1 MDTRKGKN
9 GARRDGNSSG
19 FKNKTTRVSAV
30 ETLRKLYEED
40 LKDIYWA
47 ENHLVKVLPKM
58 AKAADSEELRT
69 AFTAH
74 LSQTKNHISRLESV
88 FSSSGLKVASKKC
101 EGMEGLT
108 KEGAGV
114 IEDHEKGSVRDAG
127 LIIAAQKVEHYE
139 ISAYGSLLNLAKVM
153 GLEEPAKTLQETLN
167 EEVAT
172 DRLLSGLAGSI
183 NEEAFAYAEPMEED
197 VSYTLSR

>member
-1 MDTRKGKN
+1 METTKGRN
-9 GARRDGNSSG
+9 GTSRNNNSSG
-19 FKNKTTRVSAV
+19 SQNKATKVSAA
-30 ETLRKLYEED
+30 ETLKKLYEED
-40 LKDIYWA
+40 LRDIYWA

-58 AKAADSEELRT
+58 AKAADSEELRS

-74 LSQTKNHISRLESV
+74 LSQTQNHISRLERV
-88 FSSSGLKVASKKC
+88 FTSSGLKVGSKKC

-114 IEDHEKGSVRDAG
+114 IDDHEKGSVRDAG

-139 ISAYGSLLNLAKVM
+139 ISAYGSLLTLAKVM
-153 GLEEPAKTLQETLN
+153 GLEGPAKTLQETLN

-172 DRLLSGLAGSI
+172 DKLLGGLAGSI
-183 NEEAFAYAEPMEED
+183 NEEAFADAEPMEE
-197 VSYTLSR
+197 VV